1 MVSLDPAHH
10 CPHIG
15 PTGGGACIP
24 REYTAETMQNFFNY
38 SFVADQNAK
47 GVNHTSS
54 ITQAQ
59 SAVQAADTKPN
70 AAMRLVSSVAATSVL
85 FAALGSLATSM

>member
-24 REYTAETMQNFFNY
+24 REYTAETMQKFFNY
-38 SFVADQNAK
+38 SFVADQNAM

-59 SAVQAADTKPN
+59 SAVQAADMKPN
-70 AAMRLVSSVAATSVL
+70 AAMCLVSSGATISVL
-85 FAALGSLATSM
+85 FAALGYLATSM